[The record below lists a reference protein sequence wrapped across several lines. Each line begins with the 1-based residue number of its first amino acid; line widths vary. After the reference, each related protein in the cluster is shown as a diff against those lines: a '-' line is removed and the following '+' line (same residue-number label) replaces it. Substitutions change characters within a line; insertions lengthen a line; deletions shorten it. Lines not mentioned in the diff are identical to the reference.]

1 MLFINET
8 NQTMLN
14 IVLVSNN
21 FA

>member
-14 IVLVSNN
+14 IVFVSNY